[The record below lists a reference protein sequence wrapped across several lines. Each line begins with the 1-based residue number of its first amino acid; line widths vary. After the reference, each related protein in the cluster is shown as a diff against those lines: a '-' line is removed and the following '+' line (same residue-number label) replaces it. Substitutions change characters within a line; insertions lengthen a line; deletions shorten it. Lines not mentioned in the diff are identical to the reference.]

1 MPPLPPSRHLRILEA
16 AKHASSKNVPTIADA
31 GLDPGVPATPPFG
44 PGVHGAGGAAGMG
57 MAGILLGLRKG
68 MVDKA
73 AQEMGK
79 KLGLWQ
85 EGTSVGSLASLTA
98 TATGPQTPVASP
110 RSSTTANAA
119 ALTDSPVRWGSSHGS
134 ASDADDGAVANAVAA
149 AAAAVPTFEGHP
161 SSPFAPCGVAAGVAS
176 DDAKWA
182 AGVGVAGGGL
192 PRVSSVSS
200 VGSRTALIQ
209 LSDLELA
216 EPCRTRVNAVMSVGG
231 ESRRRGR
238 QSGASRRRLS
248 ALPPRPDDQY
258 ELLFTSQVIGL
269 RFGQLDG
276 ERGGVFVQERRSCY
290 VGPTPT
296 GVPGEKLFPEV
307 GDILDSFNG
316 VSAHGKS
323 ADVVARELAGC
334 GRPLRLG
341 FCAPPVLMPQEEE
354 EFEEEE
360 GEGWCVERDSQAA
373 VATRGNSDGRYF
385 PANESGVGGAWVS
398 RSLPL
403 NVGGSESSCRG
414 ASAAVIP
421 PGAHLRAVPS

>member
-16 AKHASSKNVPTIADA
+16 AKHASSKNVPTTADA
-31 GLDPGVPATPPFG
+31 GLGPGVSATPPFV
-44 PGVHGAGGAAGMG
+44 PGLHGAGGATGMG

-85 EGTSVGSLASLTA
+85 EGASVGSLASLTA
-98 TATGPQTPVASP
+98 AATGPQTPVTSP
-110 RSSTTANAA
+110 RSSTAANAA

-134 ASDADDGAVANAVAA
+134 ASDADEGAA
-149 AAAAVPTFEGHP
+149 ANVAAVPTFVGHP
-161 SSPFAPCGVAAGVAS
+161 SSPYTPSGVAAGVAS
-176 DDAKWA
+176 DDAKSA
-182 AGVGVAGGGL
+182 AGVGGAGGRL
-192 PRVSSVSS
+192 PRVSS

-216 EPCRTRVNAVMSVGG
+216 EPCRTRVNAVMSTGG
-231 ESRRRGR
+231 ESRRRER
-238 QSGASRRRLS
+238 QSGVARRRLS

-307 GDILDSFNG
+307 GDILESYNG

-354 EFEEEE
+354 ELEEEE
-360 GEGWCVERDSQAA
+360 GWCVKPHSQAA
-373 VATRGNSDGRYF
+373 VATRGNSDCRDF
-385 PANESGVGGAWVS
+385 PANESDVGGAWVS
-398 RSLPL
+398 GSLPL
-403 NVGGSESSCRG
+403 SVGGSESSCRG
-414 ASAAVIP
+414 ASAAVIQ
-421 PGAHLRAVPS
+421 PGGTHLRAVPS